1 MKNIFIKS
9 TFILLIGG
17 FITKFLGMF
26 IRIVMSR
33 LLPTN
38 AMGSYMMIMPTFSL
52 LIAISQFGFPTSI
65 SKLVSEDKHNSKD
78 IVSSIIPYSSAS
90 FESIK

>member
-52 LIAISQFGFPTSI
+52 LSPQPR
-65 SKLVSEDKHNSKD
+65 KLVAQIH
-78 IVSSIIPYSSAS
+78 
-90 FESIK
+90 FRH